1 MDNKNN
7 NKTNEETPKVITP
20 ETDNTV
26 NSTPVNNEP
35 KVVEAS
41 NTTEVSQ
48 EKSADNNQDNAV
60 PTSAKIEENT
70 TGKKKKGHPVFLVL
84 LLIFLFAF
92 VYFLPDITEYVTD
105 YMNEKNG
112 VNELKSGTMSCTF
125 RNSTD
130 NLDYTYDLSFK
141 YEKNRLKS
149 SRMTTTNRLAD
160 TATDNS
166 ILTERENSCEFL
178 KTVLDENDIGM
189 TADCS
194 VSAAVQVTTQNI
206 NYEKLD
212 MDFITN
218 NITEFEGFYP
228 EYELN
233 QSVTTIE
240 QELENSGYTCERNEY
255 NDTSK

>member
-1 MDNKNN
+1 MDNKNDN
-7 NKTNEETPKVITP
+7 NKTNEEQPKVITP
-20 ETDNTV
+20 GTENTV
-26 NSTPVNNEP
+26 NSTQVNNEP
-35 KVVEAS
+35 KVVEAV
-41 NTTEVSQ
+41 NTNEVAQ
-48 EKSADNNQDNAV
+48 KTVDQNNTQDNTV
-60 PTSAKIEENT
+60 PTAAKIEENT

-92 VYFLPDITEYVTD
+92 VYFLPDITEYVTN

-112 VNELKSGTMSCTF
+112 TNELKSGSMTCTF

-130 NLDYTYDLSFK
+130 NLDYTYDVNFK

-178 KTVLDENDIGM
+178 QTVLQENNIGM

-206 NYEKLD
+206 DYEKLD

-233 QSVTTIE
+233 ESMTVIQN
-240 QELENSGYTCERNEY
+240 ELENSGYSCKRNEQ
-255 NDTSK
+255 

>member
-1 MDNKNN
+1 MDNKNDN
-7 NKTNEETPKVITP
+7 NKINEETPKVVTP
-20 ETDNTV
+20 GTDNTV

-41 NTTEVSQ
+41 NTNEVNQQTVNTS
-48 EKSADNNQDNAV
+48 NNQDNTV
-60 PTSAKIEENT
+60 PTSVKLEENT

-84 LLIFLFAF
+84 LMIFLFAF
-92 VYFLPDITEYVTD
+92 VFFLPNITDFVTD
-105 YMNEKNG
+105 YMNKKTG

-125 RNSTD
+125 KNSTD

-240 QELENSGYTCERNEY
+240 QELENSGYTCERNEQ
-255 NDTSK
+255 

>member
-1 MDNKNN
+1 MDNKNDN
-7 NKTNEETPKVITP
+7 NKINEETPKVVTP

-41 NTTEVSQ
+41 NTNEVSQ
-48 EKSADNNQDNAV
+48 EKSADNNQDNTV
-60 PTSAKIEENT
+60 PTAAKIEENT

-84 LLIFLFAF
+84 LMIFLFAF
-92 VYFLPDITEYVTD
+92 VFFLPDITEFITD

-112 VNELKSGTMSCTF
+112 VNELKSGDMICTF
-125 RNSTD
+125 STSTD
-130 NLDYTYDLSFK
+130 SVDYNYKLTFNYK
-141 YEKNRLKS
+141 KNRLKS
-149 SRMTTTNRLAD
+149 STMVTTNRLAD

-166 ILTERENSCEFL
+166 ILTERENSCEL
-178 KTVLDENDIGM
+178 LQTVLKENNIGM
-189 TADCS
+189 SASCS

-206 NYEKLD
+206 DYKKLD

-218 NITEFEGFYP
+218 NIAEFEGFYP

-233 QSVTTIE
+233 ESVTTIE
-240 QELENSGYTCERNEY
+240 QELENKGYTCERNEQ
-255 NDTSK
+255 